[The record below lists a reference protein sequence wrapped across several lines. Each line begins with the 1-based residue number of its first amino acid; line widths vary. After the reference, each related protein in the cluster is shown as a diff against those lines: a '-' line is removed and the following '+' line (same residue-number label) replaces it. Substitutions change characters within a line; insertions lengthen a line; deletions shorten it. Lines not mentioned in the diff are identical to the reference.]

1 MGENNNL
8 KKINEIIETA
18 INFVFLI
25 ALTLFTLLLLCV
37 FLYPY
42 IK

>member
-1 MGENNNL
+1 MVENKNL

-37 FLYPY
+37 FLYPF